1 MVPYAEAVLLLTSPS
16 STISFQRGREKDY
29 IWITVGSYNDSAM
42 VFVLLCSAFLITPK
56 RKHCFSFQEQKPW
69 HSTLPDLLYALW
81 EIAISVLQHR
91 PVICNY
97 LLNLHHSYTLTS
109 ETCKNPLFFSLSAL
123 LNNLVEVFINSCTSY
138 FNPTFLV

>member
-1 MVPYAEAVLLLTSPS
+1 MVSYAEAVLMLTSPS
-16 STISFQRGREKDY
+16 STISFRRGREMDY

-42 VFVLLCSAFLITPK
+42 VFVLLCSDFLITPK
-56 RKHCFSFQEQKPW
+56 RKHYFSFQEQKPW

-81 EIAISVLQHR
+81 EIAITVLQRR

-97 LLNLHHSYTLTS
+97 LLSLHHSYTLTS

-123 LNNLVEVFINSCTSY
+123 LNYLVELFINSCTSY